1 MKAEQLEI
9 MKVIEF
15 PKNRNVENKLRDDKL
30 EVAIKFLK
38 YLVGEGADFHI
49 IIDRN
54 AALELFEDN
63 AKLKDYL
70 IMTTDF
76 EKARHIKLDTNYK
89 IYKIEG
95 NEFD

>member
-1 MKAEQLEI
+1 MKSEQLEI

-15 PKNRNVENKLRDDKL
+15 PKNRNVENKLRSEKL
-30 EVAIKFLK
+30 DIAIKFLK
-38 YLVGEGADFHI
+38 YLVDESVDFHI

-76 EKARHIKLDTNYK
+76 EKARHIELDTNYS
-89 IYKIEG
+89 IYKIKG
-95 NEFD
+95 NEF